1 MTWTHGFFVIIF
13 AGIAHGAARE
23 HSESEYE
30 SRSMRSVMRVRAADA
45 SIRHQTHPGA
55 PTATTPEIET
65 LAFFGEF
72 GPHAGTSL
80 RVHVNIAADYN
91 DQVCRARIHDPI
103 EQNRCQQ
110 RTMEEIAATFP
121 AAGALSVN
129 FGLLKVPQ
137 TGWSGYAEPGDD
149 PLPIM
154 NPYAPF
160 DSSQPALQITTT
172 DPGPKLTL
180 FVTNDTTT
188 KFPGRGEFTN
198 QQTQPTW
205 IMEWQ
210 SPEHP
215 ISPVVQL
222 GNYDL
227 NHSQFINLGLR
238 LHNARV
244 AQVFDTGLDFRD
256 RKYLYERRRSLR
268 WSVRSQTTFKISAT
282 QTLTLIGD
290 MFRLENRRLN
300 GVRQSANRPGTIDQ
314 NERRVSV
321 VFAQNIAPEGL
332 RWFVDV
338 RGWQAEFYED
348 QADTRIKTRSAMQT
362 GTGFSL
368 SL

>member
-1 MTWTHGFFVIIF
+1 
-13 AGIAHGAARE
+13 
-23 HSESEYE
+23 
-30 SRSMRSVMRVRAADA
+30 
-45 SIRHQTHPGA
+45 
-55 PTATTPEIET
+55 
-65 LAFFGEF
+65 
-72 GPHAGTSL
+72 
-80 RVHVNIAADYN
+80 
-91 DQVCRARIHDPI
+91 
-103 EQNRCQQ
+103 
-110 RTMEEIAATFP
+110 
-121 AAGALSVN
+121 
-129 FGLLKVPQ
+129 
-137 TGWSGYAEPGDD
+137 
-149 PLPIM
+149 
-154 NPYAPF
+154 
-160 DSSQPALQITTT
+160 
-172 DPGPKLTL
+172 
-180 FVTNDTTT
+180 
-188 KFPGRGEFTN
+188 
-198 QQTQPTW
+198 
-205 IMEWQ
+205 MEWQ

-268 WSVRSQTTFKISAT
+268 WSARSQTTFKISAT

-300 GVRQSANRPGTIDQ
+300 GVRQSANRPGTIDH

-332 RWFVDV
+332 GWFVDV

-348 QADTRIKTRSAMQT
+348 QAFTRIKTRSAMQT